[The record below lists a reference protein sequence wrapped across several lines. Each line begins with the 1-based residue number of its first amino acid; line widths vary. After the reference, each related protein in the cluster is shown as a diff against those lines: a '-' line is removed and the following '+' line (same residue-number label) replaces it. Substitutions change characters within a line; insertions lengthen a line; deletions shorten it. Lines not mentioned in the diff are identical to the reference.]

1 MASSQLGIFVWFL
14 HGSVSGE
21 RCDRSTFDERLL
33 NFIQIFFT
41 AMENTI
47 QPTNESVLNS
57 TNAKTSHHMDYGAVL
72 AAAVFEILISL
83 IGTVGN
89 LFTIIAVLRN
99 RNLQYA
105 TNYLIVSLSV
115 ADMLVCT
122 ILVPMRASQHIAF
135 QYDSSIPKTFVEVAG
150 FVGRINIIASISTL
164 VCLSVDRYLA
174 LSRPLK
180 YATSIRYNL
189 WKVLAVITTIWCLAI
204 FITSIPKFPG
214 VSDTPFL
221 IFFIVFVLT
230 ATLVIC
236 VTYYRI
242 FRIIAKTVRKMG
254 QPIRYSNHFQQSP
267 QTFKNRAARK
277 ASKISC
283 DNVVIENEGSNT
295 NAPTSD
301 NTTYSNVSDKI
312 LDEKAL
318 GKASTTE
325 SKPSSKVAPD
335 SSTRV
340 VLFSREDRKAA
351 MTVGLVI
358 AAFILLVYPR
368 IIMILYHFG
377 NKKSSSSTVA
387 RFWMRVLL
395 YANSAVNPTFYAYRH
410 KGFRKEFRRMGLQ
423 CLGLGRAIRE
433 HYSTVR
439 RHDQSRSRSTTFE
452 M

>member
-1 MASSQLGIFVWFL
+1 
-14 HGSVSGE
+14 
-21 RCDRSTFDERLL
+21 
-33 NFIQIFFT
+33 
-41 AMENTI
+41 MENTLG
-47 QPTNESVLNS
+47 PTNESLLD
-57 TNAKTSHHMDYGAVL
+57 TTTSKSSYHMDYGAVL
-72 AAAVFEILISL
+72 AAAVFEIIISL
-83 IGTVGN
+83 VGTVGN

-115 ADMLVCT
+115 ADILVCT
-122 ILVPMRASQHIAF
+122 ILVPMRASQHIAY

-236 VTYYRI
+236 VTYYQI
-242 FRIIAKTVRKMG
+242 FHIIAKTVRKMG
-254 QPIRYSNHFQQSP
+254 KPIRYSNNFQPSS
-267 QTFKNRAARK
+267 QTFQSRVARK

-283 DNVVIENEGSNT
+283 DNVVIENEGNINAATSSNT
-295 NAPTSD
+295 ID
-301 NTTYSNVSDKI
+301 SNVSDKN
-312 LDEKAL
+312 LDKRSP
-318 GKASTTE
+318 GKTSSTE
-325 SKPSSKVAPD
+325 NKPSSKVAPD

-340 VLFSREDRKAA
+340 APFSREDRKAA
-351 MTVGLVI
+351 KTVGLVI

-377 NKKSSSSTVA
+377 NNESASSKVA
-387 RFWMRVLL
+387 RFWMRVFL
-395 YANSAVNPTFYAYRH
+395 YANSAVNPAFYAYRH

-433 HYSTVR
+433 RYTTVLKQ
-439 RHDQSRSRSTTFE
+439 DNTRSRSTTFD